1 MKMEF
6 KGFIKTSVIEYPGK
20 IVSLVFV
27 GGCNFRCPFCQN
39 PDLVLNPRSLPSTGE
54 KEVIDH
60 LLSKR
65 KWLDGLVITGGEPM
79 LEKDLPNFLS
89 KIKKEGFLVEIETN
103 GTNPGMLRDLVKRSL
118 IDYLA
123 LDIKAPFEWE
133 KYSKAAGIV
142 DENLFGKVKES
153 VKILSG
159 SNIDYEL
166 RTTVVPGLVDQED
179 LISIARSFGNV
190 KKYVLQ
196 QFVPKITLD
205 KQYEKIKPYSK
216 DKLEEMKEK
225 IADYVEF
232 CEIRGV

>member
-1 MKMEF
+1 MEF

-54 KEVIDH
+54 KEVTDH

-118 IDYLA
+118 VDYLA

-179 LISIARSFGNV
+179 LISIARSFGSV

-205 KQYEKIKPYSK
+205 KQYEKIKSYSK

>member
-1 MKMEF
+1 MEF
-6 KGFIKTSVIEYPGK
+6 KGFQKTSLIEYPGK
-20 IVSLVFV
+20 IVSVVFTA
-27 GGCNFRCPFCQN
+27 GCNFRCPFCQN
-39 PDLVLNPRSLPSTGE
+39 PELVLNPNSRPSVSS
-54 KEVIDH
+54 KEVVSH
-60 LLSKR
+60 LISKK

-79 LEKDLPNFLS
+79 LEKDLRNFLS

-103 GTNPGMLRDLVKRSL
+103 GTNPGMLRDLVERGV

-142 DENLFGKVKES
+142 DKKLLGKVKES
-153 VKILSG
+153 VKILLS

-166 RTTVVPGLVDQED
+166 RTTVVPGLADQED
-179 LISIARSFGNV
+179 LISIARSFGSV

-196 QFVPKITLD
+196 QFVPKVTLD

-225 IADYVEF
+225 IADCVES
-232 CEIRGV
+232 CEIRGM

>member
-1 MKMEF
+1 MEF

-39 PDLVLNPRSLPSTGE
+39 PDLVLDSRSLPSTGE
-54 KEVIDH
+54 KEVIDY

-103 GTNPGMLRDLVKRSL
+103 GTNPGMLRDLVERGL

-133 KYSKAAGIV
+133 KYRKAAGIV
-142 DENLFGKVKES
+142 DKKLLGKVKES
-153 VKILSG
+153 VKILLS
-159 SNIDYEL
+159 SNIGYEL

-179 LISIARSFGNV
+179 LISIARSFEGV

-196 QFVPKITLD
+196 PFVPKVALD

-232 CEIRGV
+232 CEIRGM

>member
-1 MKMEF
+1 MEF

-133 KYSKAAGIV
+133 KYRKVAGIV
-142 DENLFGKVKES
+142 DKKLLGKVKES
-153 VKILSG
+153 VKILSR

-179 LISIARSFGNV
+179 VISIARGLEGV

-205 KQYEKIKPYSK
+205 KQYEKIDPYSK

-225 IADYVEF
+225 IADCVEF
-232 CEIRGV
+232 CEIRGM

>member
-1 MKMEF
+1 MEF
-6 KGFIKTSVIEYPGK
+6 KGFVKTSLIEYPGK
-20 IVSLVFV
+20 IVSVAFV

-39 PDLVLNPRSLPSTGE
+39 PDLVLNSQSLPSISE

-65 KWLDGLVITGGEPM
+65 KWLDGLAITGGEPM
-79 LEKDLPNFLS
+79 LKKDLPNFVS

-103 GTNPGMLRDLVKRSL
+103 GTNPGMLRSLVERSL
-118 IDYLA
+118 VDYLA

-133 KYSKAAGIV
+133 KYRKAAGIV
-142 DENLFGKVKES
+142 DKKLLGKVKES
-153 VKILSG
+153 LKILLS

-179 LISIARSFGNV
+179 VISIARSLEGAR
-190 KKYVLQ
+190 KYVLQ
-196 QFVPKITLD
+196 QFAPKMTLD
-205 KQYEKIKPYSK
+205 KQYEKIEPYSK

-225 IADYVEF
+225 IANYVES

>member
-1 MKMEF
+1 
-6 KGFIKTSVIEYPGK
+6 VIEYPGK

-39 PDLVLNPRSLPSTGE
+39 PDLVLDSRSLPSTGE
-54 KEVIDH
+54 KEVIDY

-103 GTNPGMLRDLVKRSL
+103 GTNPGMLRDLVERGL

-133 KYSKAAGIV
+133 KYRKAAGIV
-142 DENLFGKVKES
+142 DKKLLGKVKES
-153 VKILSG
+153 VKILLS
-159 SNIDYEL
+159 SNIGYEL

-179 LISIARSFGNV
+179 LISIARSFEGV

-196 QFVPKITLD
+196 PFVPKVALD

-232 CEIRGV
+232 CEIRGM

>member
-1 MKMEF
+1 MEF
-6 KGFIKTSVIEYPGK
+6 KGFIKTSLIEYPGK
-20 IVSLVFV
+20 IVSVAFV

-39 PDLVLNPRSLPSTGE
+39 PDLVHNSRSLPSISE

-79 LEKDLPNFLS
+79 LEKDLPNFVS

-103 GTNPGMLRDLVKRSL
+103 GTNPGMLRDLVERSL

-133 KYSKAAGIV
+133 KYRKVAGIV
-142 DENLFGKVKES
+142 DKKLLGKVKES
-153 VKILSG
+153 VKILLS

-179 LISIARSFGNV
+179 LISIARSFEGV

-196 QFVPKITLD
+196 QFVPKVTLD

-216 DKLEEMKEK
+216 TQLEEMKEK
-225 IADYVEF
+225 IANYLEL

>member
-1 MKMEF
+1 MEF
-6 KGFIKTSVIEYPGK
+6 KGFVKTSLIEYPGK
-20 IVSLVFV
+20 IVSVAFV

-118 IDYLA
+118 VDYLA

-133 KYSKAAGIV
+133 KYRKVAGIV
-142 DENLFGKVKES
+142 DKKLLGKVKES
-153 VKILSG
+153 VKILLS

-166 RTTVVPGLVDQED
+166 RTTVVPGLADQED
-179 LISIARSFGNV
+179 LISIARSFEGV

-205 KQYEKIKPYSK
+205 KQYEKIDPYSK

-225 IADYVEF
+225 IADCVEF
-232 CEIRGV
+232 CEIRGM

>member
-1 MKMEF
+1 MEF

-39 PDLVLNPRSLPSTGE
+39 PDLVLDSRSLPSTGE

-118 IDYLA
+118 VDYLA

-133 KYSKAAGIV
+133 KYRKVAGIV
-142 DENLFGKVKES
+142 DDNLFGKVKES
-153 VKILSG
+153 VKILLS

-179 LISIARSFGNV
+179 LISIARSFESV

>member
-1 MKMEF
+1 MEF

-20 IVSLVFV
+20 IVSVAFV

-54 KEVIDH
+54 KEVIDY

-65 KWLDGLVITGGEPM
+65 KWLDGLGITGGEPM
-79 LEKDLPNFLS
+79 LQKDLPNFLS

-103 GTNPGMLRDLVKRSL
+103 GTNPGMLRDLVKKSL

-153 VKILSG
+153 VKILLS

-179 LISIARSFGNV
+179 LISIARGLEGIR
-190 KKYVLQ
+190 KYVLQ

-225 IADYVEF
+225 
-232 CEIRGV
+232 

>member
-1 MKMEF
+1 MEF
-6 KGFIKTSVIEYPGK
+6 KGFIKTSLIEYPGK
-20 IVSLVFV
+20 IVSVTFV

-39 PDLVLNPRSLPSTGE
+39 PDLVLNSRSLPSTGE
-54 KEVIDH
+54 KEVIDY

-103 GTNPGMLRDLVKRSL
+103 GTNPGMLRDLVKRGL
-118 IDYLA
+118 VDYLA

-142 DENLFGKVKES
+142 DEPLFGNVKER
-153 VKILSG
+153 VKILLS

-166 RTTVVPGLVDQED
+166 RTTVVPGLVDQEGV
-179 LISIARSFGNV
+179 ISIARGFEGAR
-190 KKYVLQ
+190 KYVLQ
-196 QFVPKITLD
+196 QFAPKVTLD

-225 IADYVEF
+225 IADYVES
-232 CEIRGV
+232 CEIRGL

>member
-1 MKMEF
+1 
-6 KGFIKTSVIEYPGK
+6 
-20 IVSLVFV
+20 
-27 GGCNFRCPFCQN
+27 
-39 PDLVLNPRSLPSTGE
+39 
-54 KEVIDH
+54 
-60 LLSKR
+60 
-65 KWLDGLVITGGEPM
+65 VITGGEPM

-103 GTNPGMLRDLVKRSL
+103 GTNPGMLRDLVERGL

-133 KYSKAAGIV
+133 KYRKAAGIV
-142 DENLFGKVKES
+142 DKKLLGKVKES
-153 VKILSG
+153 VKILLS
-159 SNIDYEL
+159 SNIGYEL

-179 LISIARSFGNV
+179 LISIARSFEGV

-196 QFVPKITLD
+196 PFVPKVALD

-232 CEIRGV
+232 CEIRGM

>member
-1 MKMEF
+1 MEF

-39 PDLVLNPRSLPSTGE
+39 PDLVLNSRSLPSTGE

-118 IDYLA
+118 VDYLA

-133 KYSKAAGIV
+133 KYRKVAGIV

-153 VKILSG
+153 VKILLS

-179 LISIARSFGNV
+179 LISIARSFGSV

-196 QFVPKITLD
+196 QFVPRVTLD
-205 KQYEKIKPYSK
+205 KQYEKIEPYSK

>member
-1 MKMEF
+1 MEF
-6 KGFIKTSVIEYPGK
+6 KGFVKTSLIEYSGK
-20 IVSLVFV
+20 VVSVAFV

-39 PDLVLNPRSLPSTGE
+39 PDLVLNSRSIPSISE

-65 KWLDGLVITGGEPM
+65 KWLDGLAITGGEPM
-79 LEKDLPNFLS
+79 LKEDLPHFVS

-103 GTNPGMLRDLVKRSL
+103 GTNPGMLEDLLERRLV
-118 IDYLA
+118 DYLA
-123 LDIKAPFEWE
+123 LDIKAPFKWE
-133 KYSKAAGIV
+133 KYRKAAGIA
-142 DENLFGKVKES
+142 DEKLFEKVKES
-153 VKILSG
+153 VKILLR

-179 LISIARSFGNV
+179 VISIPERIKGAR
-190 KKYVLQ
+190 KYVLQ
-196 QFVPKITLD
+196 QFMPRVTLD

-225 IADYVEF
+225 ITDYVEF

>member
-1 MKMEF
+1 MEF

-166 RTTVVPGLVDQED
+166 RTTVVPGLADQED
-179 LISIARSFGNV
+179 LISIARSFEGV

>member
-1 MKMEF
+1 MEF

-39 PDLVLNPRSLPSTGE
+39 PDLVLNSRSLPSTGE
-54 KEVIDH
+54 KEVIDY

-133 KYSKAAGIV
+133 KYRKVAGIV
-142 DENLFGKVKES
+142 DKKLLGKVKES
-153 VKILSG
+153 VKILSR

-179 LISIARSFGNV
+179 VISIARGLEGV

-225 IADYVEF
+225 IADYVES
-232 CEIRGV
+232 CEIRGL

>member
-1 MKMEF
+1 MEF

-39 PDLVLNPRSLPSTGE
+39 PDLVLDSRSLPSTGE
-54 KEVIDH
+54 KEVIDY

-118 IDYLA
+118 VDYLA

-133 KYSKAAGIV
+133 KYRKVAGIV
-142 DENLFGKVKES
+142 DKKLLGKVKES
-153 VKILSG
+153 VKILLS

-179 LISIARSFGNV
+179 LISIARSFGSV

-225 IADYVEF
+225 IADCVEF

>member
-1 MKMEF
+1 MEF

-60 LLSKR
+60 LLSRR

-179 LISIARSFGNV
+179 LISIARSFGSV

-225 IADYVEF
+225 IADCVEF
-232 CEIRGV
+232 CEIRGM

>member
-103 GTNPGMLRDLVKRSL
+103 GTNPGMLRDLVERSL
-118 IDYLA
+118 VDYLA

-142 DENLFGKVKES
+142 DKKLLGKVKES
-153 VKILSG
+153 VKILLS

-166 RTTVVPGLVDQED
+166 RTTVVPGL
-179 LISIARSFGNV
+179 
-190 KKYVLQ
+190 
-196 QFVPKITLD
+196 
-205 KQYEKIKPYSK
+205 
-216 DKLEEMKEK
+216 
-225 IADYVEF
+225 
-232 CEIRGV
+232 

>member
-1 MKMEF
+1 MEF
-6 KGFIKTSVIEYPGK
+6 KGFIKTSLIEYPGK
-20 IVSLVFV
+20 IVSVVFV

-39 PDLVLNPRSLPSTGE
+39 PDLVLNSRSLPSISE

-65 KWLDGLVITGGEPM
+65 KWLDGLAITGGEPM
-79 LEKDLPNFLS
+79 LKKDLPNFVS

-103 GTNPGMLRDLVKRSL
+103 GTNPGMLRNLVERSL
-118 IDYLA
+118 VDYLA
-123 LDIKAPFEWE
+123 LDIKAPLEWE
-133 KYSKAAGIV
+133 KYRKAAGIV
-142 DENLFGKVKES
+142 DEPLFVAVKES
-153 VKILSG
+153 LKILLS

-179 LISIARSFGNV
+179 VISIARGLEGAR
-190 KKYVLQ
+190 KYALQ
-196 QFVPKITLD
+196 QFAPKVTLD
-205 KQYEKIKPYSK
+205 KQYEKIEPYSK

-225 IADYVEF
+225 IADYVDS

>member
-1 MKMEF
+1 MEF

-20 IVSLVFV
+20 IVSLAFV

-39 PDLVLNPRSLPSTGE
+39 PDLVLNSRSLPSTGE
-54 KEVIDH
+54 KEVIDY

-103 GTNPGMLRDLVKRSL
+103 GTNPGMLRDLVKGSL
-118 IDYLA
+118 VDYLA

-142 DENLFGKVKES
+142 DETLFGKVKES
-153 VKILSG
+153 VKILLRSD
-159 SNIDYEL
+159 IDYEL

-179 LISIARSFGNV
+179 VISIARSFGSV

-196 QFVPKITLD
+196 QFAPKVTLD
-205 KQYEKIKPYSK
+205 KQYEKIEPYSK

>member
-20 IVSLVFV
+20 IVSVAFV

-39 PDLVLNPRSLPSTGE
+39 PDLVLNSQSLPSISE

-60 LLSKR
+60 LLSRR

-232 CEIRGV
+232 REIRGV

>member
-1 MKMEF
+1 MEF
-6 KGFIKTSVIEYPGK
+6 KGFIKTSLIEYPGK
-20 IVSLVFV
+20 IVSVVFV

-39 PDLVLNPRSLPSTGE
+39 PDLVLNSRSLPSTGE

-60 LLSKR
+60 LLCKR

-79 LEKDLPNFLS
+79 LEKGLPNFVS

-103 GTNPGMLRDLVKRSL
+103 GTNPGMLRDLVERSL
-118 IDYLA
+118 VDYLA

-133 KYSKAAGIV
+133 KYRKVAGIV
-142 DENLFGKVKES
+142 DELLFGKVKES
-153 VKILSG
+153 VKILSR

-179 LISIARSFGNV
+179 LISIARGLEGIR
-190 KKYVLQ
+190 KYVLQ
-196 QFVPKITLD
+196 QFAPKVTLD
-205 KQYEKIKPYSK
+205 KQYEKIEPYSK

>member
-1 MKMEF
+1 MEF

-20 IVSLVFV
+20 IVSVAFV

-54 KEVIDH
+54 KEVIDY

-65 KWLDGLVITGGEPM
+65 KWLDGLGITGGEPM
-79 LEKDLPNFLS
+79 LQKDLPNFLS

-103 GTNPGMLRDLVKRSL
+103 GTNPGMLRDLVKKSL

-153 VKILSG
+153 VKILLS

-179 LISIARSFGNV
+179 LISIARGLEGIR
-190 KKYVLQ
+190 KYVLQ

-225 IADYVEF
+225 IADCVEF

>member
-1 MKMEF
+1 MEF

-39 PDLVLNPRSLPSTGE
+39 PDLVLNSRSLPSTGE

-118 IDYLA
+118 VDYLA

-133 KYSKAAGIV
+133 KYRKVAGIV
-142 DENLFGKVKES
+142 DDNLFGKVKES
-153 VKILSG
+153 VKILLS

-179 LISIARSFGNV
+179 LISIARSFESV